1 MRSRVRAALAGIL
14 GLLALAH
21 VSIYRAV
28 RESPPLLAPPLA
40 PSDLEGAGSLG
51 GRREAA
57 ARRPG
62 PGGARRAAF
71 APSGA
76 AVAGARRRPRR
87 CGGATRNASFS
98 VGGRRGA
105 AFDAVGYAPPPDDRA
120 AADPR
125 GDHEPVL
132 RRTASAARRRPRRAP
147 GRVAVSFV
155 TVLGTKGTPGDYAMA
170 VESALRIPDAFRLAR
185 VYPHVYLHEPD
196 LPAAHAAHVAARV
209 PHAVFGAMRDL
220 GVDAFMRVDDDVLFL
235 GAVAYDPFQWM
246 YEAGA
251 VYVYG
256 TAVREDHDVTER
268 TFGAWVFEFCAG
280 IDWGWTK
287 VDCGALRDDVFGRMF
302 FNNAAAGADAGP
314 RRAPSAIVMAT
325 RTAFWFEAP
334 LERLLWEIDRTGSIY
349 VHRWGDAPIQTAAGR
364 PARFEARVAASD
376 VLGRAAVLGG
386 HGARVAAAAT
396 RAALGARGSSALG
409 DWAPWGGADAIGGL
423 GGAETLDVVLR
434 GAGVVCEG
442 GWRVFDAARASSAA
456 AAASGAAPPCAVTR
470 AAAAWPGARER
481 SASETA
487 STWIPAGRA
496 KAVSH
501 ALEVAVADAC
511 ASRVAAR
518 LGSSGSAATQRRVA
532 SVRWGPAAR
541 VGLQGRTAAGAVVR
555 KRLDAYDATGH
566 GGESLFE
573 EGTPLQYSLMVP
585 HDVPGLV
592 ALFGGAER
600 LRARLERYFFNSTSD
615 GGPDAPVDL
624 ETGYAALDRI
634 AALYTARDDGLPGND
649 DVGQTSAWFV
659 WASLGLYP
667 VDPCGDHYELS
678 RPLFADVSVDTGA
691 GRTLRIVVR
700 NAGLPYVRAAFWGET
715 RLASTSV
722 PVADVHGGGTLTF
735 VLGLEPG
742 DWTRY

>member
-40 PSDLEGAGSLG
+40 PRGLEAA
-51 GRREAA
+51 GRRRGASQ
-57 ARRPG
+57 RRPG
-62 PGGARRAAF
+62 PGGARGAAF

-76 AVAGARRRPRR
+76 AVAGALGAEAAALRRRY
-87 CGGATRNASFS
+87 ANA
-98 VGGRRGA
+98 
-105 AFDAVGYAPPPDDRA
+105 
-120 AADPR
+120 
-125 GDHEPVL
+125 
-132 RRTASAARRRPRRAP
+132 
-147 GRVAVSFV
+147 FV
-155 TVLGTKGTPGDYAMA
+155 TVLGTKGAPGDYAMA

-185 VYPHVYLHEPD
+185 VYPH
-196 LPAAHAAHVAARV
+196 
-209 PHAVFGAMRDL
+209 VFGAMRDL

-268 TFGAWVFEFCAG
+268 TLGAWVFEFCAG

-314 RRAPSAIVMAT
+314 RRAPRAIVMAT
-325 RTAFWFEAP
+325 RTAFWFGAP
-334 LERLLWEIDRTGSIY
+334 RAPPLGDRPPGSIY
-349 VHRWGDAPIQTAAGR
+349 VHRWGDAPIQTAAVRLFAPTTAHARLPVLSYVHLSGKDYVEYSTFSLWDTYRAQHPLLNLLHPRLARDVAESLLLKAEDAEHSTVESLPRSGYPGVIVLADAVLKNVTNFGR
-364 PARFEARVAASD
+364 GARPDGVPERALRQMARRGRRAARQQRRRGSPRPRQGRVPRARGRRRRRVRVARR
-376 VLGRAAVLGG
+376 RAARRRA
-386 HGARVAAAAT
+386 ARGDLRARRAYAAYWGAAT
-396 RAALGARGSSALG
+396 SA
-409 DWAPWGGADAIGGL
+409 
-423 GGAETLDVVLR
+423 
-434 GAGVVCEG
+434 
-442 GWRVFDAARASSAA
+442 F
-456 AAASGAAPPCAVTR
+456 
-470 AAAAWPGARER
+470 
-481 SASETA
+481 
-487 STWIPAGRA
+487 
-496 KAVSH
+496 
-501 ALEVAVADAC
+501 
-511 ASRVAAR
+511 
-518 LGSSGSAATQRRVA
+518 
-532 SVRWGPAAR
+532 
-541 VGLQGRTAAGAVVR
+541 QGRTAAGAVVR

-592 ALFGGAER
+592 ALFGGAAR

-624 ETGYAALDRI
+624 ETGYVGGHCHGNEPGHHAPYLFNAAGAQHRAQAALDRI

-649 DVGQTSAWFV
+649 DVGQTSAW
-659 WASLGLYP
+659 
-667 VDPCGDHYELS
+667 
-678 RPLFADVSVDTGA
+678 PLFADVSVDTGA

-715 RLASTSV
+715 RLASTRV